1 MIVDGLL
8 VYPSET
14 NRIEAFNNTLKLVG
28 DMDIKPL
35 RCESW
40 FDDLYDG
47 PEDDTQI
54 DESWMDDLDE
64 AA

>member
-1 MIVDGLL
+1 
-8 VYPSET
+8 
-14 NRIEAFNNTLKLVG
+14 
-28 DMDIKPL
+28 MDIKPL